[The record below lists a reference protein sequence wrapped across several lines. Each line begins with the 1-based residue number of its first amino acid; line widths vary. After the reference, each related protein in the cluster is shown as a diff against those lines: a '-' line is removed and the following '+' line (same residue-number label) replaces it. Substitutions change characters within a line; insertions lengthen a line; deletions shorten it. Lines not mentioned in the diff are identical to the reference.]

1 MNLFRIARRNIVV
14 RPLNTVLSLI
24 LLAFGVGIISLLI
37 LVEDKLNEQFDRNI
51 KGIDI
56 VLGAKGSPL
65 QLILANV
72 YHIDVP
78 TGNISRREAER
89 IMKHPYIES
98 GIPLAYGDNYMMH
111 RIVGT
116 NHDYPAHYQAAIA
129 NGRMF
134 DEIYSAT
141 IGEAVARNTGLKI
154 GDTFFSAHGLKDA
167 TDVHADHAYTVVG
180 IFEGSG
186 TVIDQ
191 LILTPMESV
200 WGVHLE
206 EAEERGEDP
215 SDEITAVLLKKRNPL
230 AVVMLPGMLK
240 DTNMQ
245 VALPSIEINRLQTS
259 FGVGLQTLR
268 AIAILIMVISFI
280 SVFISLYTSLRD
292 RKYELALM
300 RTMGASRGRLF
311 ALILLEGMLLTL
323 GGVLLGLVTSRV
335 GLVVLGNVI
344 KDKFRYDIADLT
356 LLPGEYLLIIITIFV
371 GVLASFLPAISAV
384 RIDISKTLAD
394 A

>member
-1 MNLFRIARRNIVV
+1 MNLFRIARRNLTVK
-14 RPLNTVLSLI
+14 PLNTLLSLV

-37 LVEDKLNEQFDRNI
+37 IVEKRLADEFDRNI
-51 KGIDI
+51 RDIDI

-78 TGNISRREAER
+78 TGNISRREAEK
-89 IMKHPYIES
+89 IMRHPYIES

-116 NHDYPAHYQAAIA
+116 THDYARHYDARVSS
-129 NGRMF
+129 GVLF
-134 DEIYSAT
+134 EDVYTAT
-141 IGEAVARNTGLKI
+141 IGAAVAKNTGLAI

-167 TDVHADHAYTVVG
+167 TDVHADHAFTVVG
-180 IFEGSG
+180 IFEESG

-200 WGVHLE
+200 WGVHIE
-206 EAEERGEDP
+206 DAEERGEDP
-215 SDEITAVLLKKRNPL
+215 SDEITAVLLKKKNPL
-230 AVVMLPGMLK
+230 AVVMLPGLLK
-240 DTNMQ
+240 ETNMQ
-245 VALPSIEINRLQTS
+245 VALPSIEISRLQS
-259 FGVGLQTLR
+259 NFGVGMQTLR
-268 AIAILIMVISFI
+268 AIAILIMIISFV

-292 RKYELALM
+292 RRYELALM
-300 RTMGASRGRLF
+300 RTMGATRLTLF
-311 ALILLEGMLLTL
+311 ALILLEGMLLTFM
-323 GGVLLGLVTSRV
+323 GTAVGLITSRV
-335 GLVVLGNVI
+335 GMLGLGNLI
-344 KDKFRYDIADLT
+344 KDRFRYDLTDLAVVQ
-356 LLPGEYLLIIITIFV
+356 GEYALVIITIFV
-371 GVLASFLPAISAV
+371 GVLASLLPAYSAV